1 MQSKTEKIRSPKVA
15 KSSKFKMKDIIANR
29 NLINKDTI
37 FKEVVI
43 IGNGPSGISLS
54 YMLAG
59 NWPYWSPDKIQRH
72 PDELLRARLNYY
84 DPQKSLVAH
93 DLFSL
98 ADGLEGRSTNPVSLL
113 LDSLQHPCA
122 DLGMELPCMVEY
134 KYHPEKEIDHLVL
147 GRGPPGGSWHRMDPN
162 LRTLSL
168 AAWMSLP
175 GLSFPEWEQ
184 THPPTI
190 EPEELN
196 IDGSPLSNSHHH
208 HHPYLPPVGTEE
220 GVKILK
226 SNNHHGASINRNRKI
241 LIGSNSSSVSANS
254 TITNDTCDRCSEL
267 NRQQQQKVP
276 LLCHRCRFHS
286 SSSNSN
292 NNNSA
297 TENQNILRQQN
308 NSIAYEERNGKVNIK
323 LCPPRRNLSLKRQLS
338 KEVETRALI
347 SRVAQYYES
356 YVDEMNL
363 AKYFMNDTIVTTV
376 LPLDFSAVSSP
387 VPERLRDGRWIISGF
402 DRLTNKQF
410 TVVCKNLV
418 MANGASDLANRLGV
432 KGEGLEMPWVKYE
445 LPQLEH
451 ALEKIDD
458 GARSRLKPV
467 LIVGAGLSAADA
479 VTICRSSGIPVVHV
493 YRNRTAGL
501 DKMLP
506 GNVYPE
512 YHEVHKMMKDSN
524 RKYDLYTALPEH
536 TIADLTQ
543 STGSEKSNS
552 HRVTV
557 QHLKTG
563 EKRELEV
570 SFCAILIG
578 SRPDL
583 RFIAGLTKGATVQN
597 GHEFNFMNRH
607 CPNKEDLEEAPCE
620 NRGLQPVAIW
630 SITEQLLSSRLG
642 RKLFWFKNICA
653 KCRHLNVCER
663 GRYKHQYHQAGTGEK
678 RVTNCN
684 HNISLL
690 GKNCECTLPV
700 ASSISDHNAS
710 NAGLGLG
717 EDPTKPIDC
726 KSNPIDVDKYT
737 NVVLRSPY
745 KGLYAMGPLVGDNF
759 VRFIPGGALSITSA
773 LHKLTEND

>member
-1 MQSKTEKIRSPKVA
+1 
-15 KSSKFKMKDIIANR
+15 
-29 NLINKDTI
+29 
-37 FKEVVI
+37 
-43 IGNGPSGISLS
+43 
-54 YMLAG
+54 
-59 NWPYWSPDKIQRH
+59 
-72 PDELLRARLNYY
+72 
-84 DPQKSLVAH
+84 
-93 DLFSL
+93 
-98 ADGLEGRSTNPVSLL
+98 
-113 LDSLQHPCA
+113 
-122 DLGMELPCMVEY
+122 
-134 KYHPEKEIDHLVL
+134 
-147 GRGPPGGSWHRMDPN
+147 MDPN

-196 IDGSPLSNSHHH
+196 IDGSSLSNSHHH

-276 LLCHRCRFHS
+276 LLCHRCRIHS

-292 NNNSA
+292 NNNPA

-387 VPERLRDGRWIISGF
+387 VPERLRGGRWIISGF

-583 RFIAGLTKGATVQN
+583 RFIAGLTKGSTVQN

-690 GKNCECTLPV
+690 GNNCECTLPV